1 MRSEFILV
9 STGQQNKSQ
18 KSRSSLPGWLDGSL
32 EVFRP
37 LVYSAF
43 ADGLRDYLGSV
54 VHNSGTLT
62 IPSGVSAYI
71 EELITAGSCLDFLLN
86 TEEEKSVNTLNDI
99 EAQNAC
105 GHSRPS
111 VKDFAAASGSVTR
124 AKARVGAPLHSG
136 KLSHKVE
143 MPLVWDDYSAKK
155 ESWKRALGVVRILL
169 QSDKLIKTGMESSSH
184 EADIF

>member
-1 MRSEFILV
+1 M
-9 STGQQNKSQ
+9 
-18 KSRSSLPGWLDGSL
+18 DGSL

-43 ADGLRDYLGSV
+43 SEGFKDYLGSV

-62 IPSGVSAYI
+62 IPSGVSSYI
-71 EELITAGSCLDFLLN
+71 EELITAGFFLDFLLN
-86 TEEEKSVNTLNDI
+86 AEEEKSVNTLNDI
-99 EAQNAC
+99 EAKNTR
-105 GHSRPS
+105 GHPRAN
-111 VKDFAAASGSVTR
+111 VKDFAAASCSMTR
-124 AKARVGAPLHSG
+124 AKAGVGALLHSG

-155 ESWKRALGVVRILL
+155 EAWKRALGVVGILL
-169 QSDKLIKTGMESSSH
+169 QSDKLIKTGLESNSR

>member
-1 MRSEFILV
+1 M
-9 STGQQNKSQ
+9 
-18 KSRSSLPGWLDGSL
+18 
-32 EVFRP
+32 
-37 LVYSAF
+37 YSAF
-43 ADGLRDYLGSV
+43 ADGLRDYLGNV

-105 GHSRPS
+105 GHSRAS
-111 VKDFAAASGSVTR
+111 VKDFAAASGSMTR

-169 QSDKLIKTGMESSSH
+169 QSDKLIKTGLESNSH

>member
-1 MRSEFILV
+1 M
-9 STGQQNKSQ
+9 
-18 KSRSSLPGWLDGSL
+18 
-32 EVFRP
+32 
-37 LVYSAF
+37 YSAF

-62 IPSGVSAYI
+62 IPSAVSAYI

-105 GHSRPS
+105 GHSRAS
-111 VKDFAAASGSVTR
+111 VKDFAATSGSMTR

-169 QSDKLIKTGMESSSH
+169 QSDKLIKTGLDSNSH

>member
-1 MRSEFILV
+1 M
-9 STGQQNKSQ
+9 
-18 KSRSSLPGWLDGSL
+18 
-32 EVFRP
+32 
-37 LVYSAF
+37 YSAF
-43 ADGLRDYLGSV
+43 AEGFKDYLGSV

-71 EELITAGSCLDFLLN
+71 EELITAGFSLDFLLN

-105 GHSRPS
+105 GHSRAS
-111 VKDFAAASGSVTR
+111 VKDFAAASGSMTR

-169 QSDKLIKTGMESSSH
+169 QSDKLIKTGLESNSH

>member
-9 STGQQNKSQ
+9 FTGQQNKSQ
-18 KSRSSLPGWLDGSL
+18 KSRSSLSGWLDGSL
-32 EVFRP
+32 EVFRL

-43 ADGLRDYLGSV
+43 AEGFKDYLGSV

-86 TEEEKSVNTLNDI
+86 TEEEKSANTLNDN
-99 EAQNAC
+99 EAQNEC
-105 GHSRPS
+105 GLSRAN
-111 VKDFAAASGSVTR
+111 VKDLAAASGSMTP
-124 AKARVGAPLHSG
+124 AKAGVGAPIHSG

-143 MPLVWDDYSAKK
+143 MLLLWDDYSAKK
-155 ESWKRALGVVRILL
+155 EAWKRALGVVRILL
-169 QSDKLIKTGMESSSH
+169 QSDKLIKTGLKSNSL

>member
-1 MRSEFILV
+1 M
-9 STGQQNKSQ
+9 
-18 KSRSSLPGWLDGSL
+18 
-32 EVFRP
+32 
-37 LVYSAF
+37 YSAF

-105 GHSRPS
+105 GHSRAS
-111 VKDFAAASGSVTR
+111 VKDFTAASGSMTR

-136 KLSHKVE
+136 KLSHKGE

-169 QSDKLIKTGMESSSH
+169 QSDKLIKTGLDSNSH

>member
-9 STGQQNKSQ
+9 FTGQQNKSQ
-18 KSRSSLPGWLDGSL
+18 KSRSSLSGWLDGSL

-43 ADGLRDYLGSV
+43 AEGFKDYLGSV

-86 TEEEKSVNTLNDI
+86 TEEEKSVNTLNDN
-99 EAQNAC
+99 EAQNEC
-105 GHSRPS
+105 GLSRAN
-111 VKDFAAASGSVTR
+111 VKDLAAASGSMTP
-124 AKARVGAPLHSG
+124 AKGGVGAPIHSG

-143 MPLVWDDYSAKK
+143 MLLLWDDYSAKK
-155 ESWKRALGVVRILL
+155 EAWKRALGVVRILL
-169 QSDKLIKTGMESSSH
+169 QSDKLIKTGLKSNSL